1 MKNVSI
7 INQHAMNLKI
17 TSLLLVLFVLLT
29 ATSCDNT
36 TQIEDLKKDD
46 LPDPINIGL
55 NTV

>member
-1 MKNVSI
+1 MINVSI

-36 TQIEDLKKDD
+36 TQIEDLKKMISQIQ
-46 LPDPINIGL
+46 LI
-55 NTV
+55 